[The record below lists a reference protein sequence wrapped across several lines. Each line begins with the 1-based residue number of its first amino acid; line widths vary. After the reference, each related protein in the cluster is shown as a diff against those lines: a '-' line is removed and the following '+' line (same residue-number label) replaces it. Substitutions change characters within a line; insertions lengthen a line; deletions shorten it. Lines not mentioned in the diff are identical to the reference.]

1 MVHADRHET
10 PGRTVHP
17 TPYADVNAL
26 LVELL
31 RGVRAVLGQCL
42 VGMYLEGSL
51 ASGDF
56 DADSDIDFVV
66 VTEEEVTDDLFRA
79 LRALHER
86 IAILDTPW
94 AIQLE
99 GSYIPRDALRRHG
112 PVPLTH
118 PNIER
123 GRGERLKLARHD
135 EDWIIHRYNLRERGI
150 TLVGP
155 APQTLIDPISPDD
168 LRRAALAVLRDW
180 WALMLDDPTPLANR
194 GYQSYAVL
202 SLCRI
207 LYTLAYGAV
216 ASKREA
222 ACWAREALDPRWHP
236 LIDRAWEG
244 RSTPCADAPPDDV
257 RETRAFIRY
266 ALARAEW
273 GRASVPL
280 QGEGLAKGE
289 GGHGGQEVENRGN
302 A

>member
-1 MVHADRHET
+1 MSDTDANRVV
-10 PGRTVHP
+10 GRATDP

-26 LVELL
+26 LRQLHREVQS
-31 RGVRAVLGQCL
+31 VLGARF

-56 DADSDIDFVV
+56 DQDSDIDFVV
-66 VTEEEVTDDLFRA
+66 VTDVEVSGDLFAA
-79 LRALHER
+79 LQAMHDR
-86 IAILDTPW
+86 IAALDTPW

-112 PVPLTH
+112 PEPLTH

-123 GRGERLKLARHD
+123 GPGERLKLARHD

-150 TLVGP
+150 TLAGP
-155 APQTLIDPISPDD
+155 PPHTLIDPVSPDD
-168 LRRAALAVLRDW
+168 LRRAALAVLRGW
-180 WALMLDDPTPLANR
+180 WALMLDDPAPLASC

-207 LYTLAYGAV
+207 LYTLQYGTV

-222 ACWAREALDPRWHP
+222 AGWAQQTLGPRWGA

-244 RSTPCADAPPDDV
+244 RSDPGSDAAAGDV
-257 RETRAFIRY
+257 RDTQAFIRY
-266 ALARAEW
+266 ALERV
-273 GRASVPL
+273 G
-280 QGEGLAKGE
+280 
-289 GGHGGQEVENRGN
+289 
-302 A
+302 